1 LTLVIFRPFKP
12 DLYSGSDAQAEFAV
26 AFDSSTAKRLEDIAQ
41 ENAGEAGTDR
51 RLALAVLSK
60 SFSELQQAV
69 AVAPHAAS
77 NSYEQRNLVS
87 DGAPAV

>member
-1 LTLVIFRPFKP
+1 VRACHN
-12 DLYSGSDAQAEFAV
+12 YSKHWPALRSTHPKFAV
-26 AFDSSTAKRLEDIAQ
+26 AFDSSTAKRLEAIAQ
-41 ENAGEAGTDR
+41 EDAGEAGTNR

-77 NSYEQRNLVS
+77 NSYEQHNLVS